1 MTRAESMC
9 PRLVV
14 AAMDF
19 GTTFSGYAFSF
30 RSNPLD
36 IHTNPNWVAGCAQLI
51 SNKNQTC
58 VLLKPN
64 KEFAAFGFAAESRYM
79 DLAEDDEHRDYYM
92 FRRFKMKLY
101 ETKKL
106 DMHSTIEDVTG
117 KALPAVDIFAHA
129 IRYLRDHMLNTL
141 QTCVTGIQPDDILY
155 VLTVPAI
162 WDERAKQFMR
172 KAANKAGIPNDQL
185 RIALEPEAASVW
197 CQVCTDD
204 KITKLSDAGTKYMV
218 VDLGGGTADITVHE
232 KLVDGRL
239 RELHRASG
247 GEWGGNRVEQ
257 SYIDCLTAMVG
268 HEVMDEFRREHTGDY
283 MTLLMDLET
292 KKRTVTASLE
302 GKVTLTVPLTFSEC
316 CHKHDINIQDR
327 INKSPFKDKMKWT
340 RDRFRIDK
348 TVAKSL
354 IDIPLRPLMHHI
366 DGMFKEPS
374 LKDVNAIL
382 LVGGF
387 AESEIVQAE
396 FKKMFPD
403 KILMIPK
410 DASLAVLKGAVR
422 FGHMPDVI
430 SNRIARY
437 SFGREAWPKFDEGEH
452 DPGRKTKYCGNDVC
466 QQYFWKMVEIGDD
479 LPLGKE
485 VSEEIPGLSAEQ
497 TGAHIKVFCS
507 ASTDTKYV
515 DEDTCTQLGELIVPL
530 PDSSDP
536 KDKNIKVSFI
546 FGDTELKV
554 WVQII
559 KTGEELERN
568 VDL

>member
-1 MTRAESMC
+1 M
-9 PRLVV
+9 
-14 AAMDF
+14 
-19 GTTFSGYAFSF
+19 
-30 RSNPLD
+30 
-36 IHTNPNWVAGCAQLI
+36 ITN
-51 SNKNQTC
+51 
-58 VLLKPN
+58 
-64 KEFAAFGFAAESRYM
+64 E
-79 DLAEDDEHRDYYM
+79 
-92 FRRFKMKLY
+92 
-101 ETKKL
+101 
-106 DMHSTIEDVTG
+106 
-117 KALPAVDIFAHA
+117 
-129 IRYLRDHMLNTL
+129 RYLNLHRADDDCNRD
-141 QTCVTGIQPDDILY
+141 Q
-155 VLTVPAI
+155 
-162 WDERAKQFMR
+162 E
-172 KAANKAGIPNDQL
+172 AGIPNDQL

-348 TVAKSL
+348 T
-354 IDIPLRPLMHHI
+354 
-366 DGMFKEPS
+366 
-374 LKDVNAIL
+374 
-382 LVGGF
+382 
-387 AESEIVQAE
+387 
-396 FKKMFPD
+396 
-403 KILMIPK
+403 
-410 DASLAVLKGAVR
+410 
-422 FGHMPDVI
+422 
-430 SNRIARY
+430 
-437 SFGREAWPKFDEGEH
+437 GEH